1 MKRKLISLC
10 LLPLLAFSHWAMDFD
25 EDFAAAQG
33 EGSEPAGLGI
43 AGLVAHW
50 KFNETS
56 GTTVS
61 DTTMNH
67 PGTLSVDAST
77 RTVGGKLGSCFKF
90 NNVSDGAY
98 INVPYASAFDISSGN
113 PFTVCMWAF
122 LTTSGGT
129 ISLVS
134 QYNNWAWYITSNARK
149 WEYNNFWNT
158 KYDLKSSTIVPRNV
172 WTFFVLT
179 HNGAGNY
186 ALWQNSTKQ
195 TYYSTTPPNSGSDLR
210 IGCDMRIASTGD
222 NKIDDLRWYNRVL
235 SDSEIA
241 KIYNDG
247 NGTEE
252 E

>member
-1 MKRKLISLC
+1 MGKNLIAA
-10 LLPLLAFSHWAMDFD
+10 LLITACASAYTPMDFD

-33 EGSEPAGLGI
+33 EGSEPVGLGI

-98 INVPYASAFDISSGN
+98 INVPYASAFNISSGN

-129 ISLVS
+129 IPLVS
-134 QYNNWAWYITSNARK
+134 QYNNWAWYITSAGGTY
-149 WEYNNFWNT
+149 EYHNFYNT
-158 KYDLKSSTIVPRNV
+158 KSDRHSNTIIARNA

-186 ALWQNSTKQ
+186 ALWENSTKY
-195 TYYSTTPPNSGSDLR
+195 TYSSTTPSNSGSDLR
-210 IGCDMRIASTGD
+210 IGCDMRVPSIGD